1 MARKFVVTETDCI
14 ENMAI
19 DAKSILSHEITDTII
34 LENGSK
40 NDQRRSPMAS
50 REQLRAVAQ
59 NCNAFRSREEQGIRA
74 SMGAEEITCENCIH
88 FTEDR
93 RCDID
98 LVDEIL
104 IRITDDV

>member
-1 MARKFVVTETDCI
+1 
-14 ENMAI
+14 
-19 DAKSILSHEITDTII
+19 
-34 LENGSK
+34 
-40 NDQRRSPMAS
+40 MAS

-59 NCNAFRSREEQGIRA
+59 NCNAYRSRQDQALHA
-74 SMGAEEITCENCIH
+74 STGAEEVSCENCIH

-93 RCDID
+93 QCDID